1 MTTGQQIFQD
11 RIARLEKKHADNNGR
26 PVAEQPPSGMDM
38 APSEPT
44 PQARSK
50 PRGGAARFIAVML
63 LAVIALPASAFF
75 GTMFYQNNKDMIL
88 GMVSGA
94 EAMTSS
100 DVDQLADT
108 NESDSAL

>member
-38 APSEPT
+38 APSDPT

-50 PRGGAARFIAVML
+50 PRGGAARFIAVLL

-88 GMVSGA
+88 GG
-94 EAMTSS
+94 
-100 DVDQLADT
+100 
-108 NESDSAL
+108 ESDHDGAGDRSLNTARGCGGRALR